1 MDILEII
8 KTYWK
13 PTVEIGV
20 LWVLIYQIYRTFRA
34 TRGARIL
41 TGLALIVVLLT
52 LTSQLLD
59 LKVIEWI
66 IKSAAAILAFGLL
79 IIFQPELRNALA
91 KLGSSRLFSLA
102 TTEQKLFLDTFAD
115 SVMQLSKKRFGALF
129 AIQRNIELENY
140 AETGV
145 GMDSI
150 LTKELAVTIFHPKT
164 ALHDGGMIIISERA
178 NAAGCVFPVSQ
189 KELTDRS
196 LGLRHRAGLGITEE
210 TDCVA
215 VVVSEETGHIS
226 LCIDG
231 KIERKF
237 SEEDFRGRLE
247 ELFLSH
253 GTPTEEMDHEELGSE
268 ARRIGSGDRDL
279 VSD

>member
-1 MDILEII
+1 MDLLELIRI
-8 KTYWK
+8 YWK

-20 LWVLIYQIYRTFRA
+20 LWLLIYQIYRTFKA

-41 TGLALIVVLLT
+41 VGLAVIVILLT
-52 LTSQLLD
+52 LISQLLD

-91 KLGSSRLFSLA
+91 KLGSTSLFSFA
-102 TTEQKLFLDTFAD
+102 TTEQKVFLDVFAD
-115 SVMQLSKKRFGALF
+115 SVIQLSQKRFGALF
-129 AIQRNIELENY
+129 AIQRNIKLENY
-140 AETGV
+140 VETGV
-145 GMDSI
+145 EIDSVVS
-150 LTKELAVTIFHPKT
+150 KELTTTIFHPKT
-164 ALHDGGMIIISERA
+164 ALHDGGMIIVSERVE
-178 NAAGCVFPVSQ
+178 AAGCVFPVSQ
-189 KELTDRS
+189 KELSNRS

-215 VVVSEETGHIS
+215 VIVSEETGSIS

-231 KIERKF
+231 KLERKL
-237 SEEDFRGRLE
+237 SEESFRMRLE
-247 ELFLSH
+247 ELFLSN
-253 GTPTEEMDHEELGSE
+253 GTPTEETDDEELDSE
-268 ARRIGSGDRDL
+268 ARRIGPGDSDL